1 MTLTSYFFGNG
12 LCVELGL
19 SIVALLLLG
28 WAICLLRRN
37 TVLRKMLEHERM
49 LRQSQEILEERFKNI
64 SNEILLRN
72 HQSFLNIAK
81 ETFDK
86 VINQEKSELDKKQN
100 NFLNVI
106 RPLQDTLNLFDNKI
120 SQIEKERVGAYTDLK
135 RQVKDLMVYQQE
147 LQKETSALNKALSS
161 PSITGQWGEMQLR
174 RAVEIAGMLPHC
186 DFVEQQQSESSRM
199 RPDMIIKLPGN
210 RNIIVDAKAPIS
222 AYMQAV
228 NTGNDELIEAHAR
241 HIHDHIKR
249 LSQKAYWE
257 QFSPTPEFVLMFLPG
272 EAFFSS
278 AIKKDPMLIEFGIQQ
293 KVIVTTPITLIALL
307 KTISFSW
314 QQEAVAQNARKIG
327 EVGRSL
333 YNSLVE
339 LTSRFHEFEK
349 KMQKNSEE
357 YGKIGSLLEK
367 KITPAAQKL
376 KTLGIEI
383 NDTNELQEI
392 SEGKED

>member
-1 MTLTSYFFGNG
+1 M
-12 LCVELGL
+12 ELGL

-28 WAICLLRRN
+28 WAVCLLRRN

-135 RQVKDLMVYQQE
+135 RQVKDLMAYQQE

-228 NTGNDELIEAHAR
+228 NTGDDELIEAHSR
-241 HIHDHIKR
+241 HIREHIKR
-249 LSQKAYWE
+249 LSQRAYWE

-333 YNSLVE
+333 YNSLIE

-367 KITPAAQKL
+367 KITPTARKL

-383 NDTNELQEI
+383 NDTNEPQEI
-392 SEGKED
+392 SEEKEG

>member
-1 MTLTSYFFGNG
+1 M
-12 LCVELGL
+12 ELGL

-28 WAICLLRRN
+28 WAMCLLRRN

-120 SQIEKERVGAYTDLK
+120 SQIEKERIGAYTDLK
-135 RQVKDLMVYQQE
+135 RQVKDLMEYQQE
-147 LQKETSALNKALSS
+147 LQKETSALNKALST

-210 RNIIVDAKAPIS
+210 RNIVVDAKAPIS

-241 HIHDHIKR
+241 HIREHIKR

-333 YNSLVE
+333 YNSLIE

-367 KITPAAQKL
+367 KIAPAAQKL
-376 KTLGIEI
+376 KTLGLEI
-383 NDTNELQEI
+383 NDTNEPQEI
-392 SEGKED
+392 SEGKEG